1 MSPFLFFQILILE
14 ESVPKKKRLNVCQVL
29 FCFVL
34 LPLRLNVPQVKAG
47 CELSVKEK
55 CASKA

>member
-1 MSPFLFFQILILE
+1 MFA
-14 ESVPKKKRLNVCQVL
+14 K

-34 LPLRLNVPQVKAG
+34 LPLRLNVPQVEAG